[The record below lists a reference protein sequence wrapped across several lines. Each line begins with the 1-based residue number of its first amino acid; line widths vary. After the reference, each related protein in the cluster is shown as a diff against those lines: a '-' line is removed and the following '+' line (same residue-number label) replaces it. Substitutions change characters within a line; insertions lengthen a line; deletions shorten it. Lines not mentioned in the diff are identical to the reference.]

1 MSYKLICLCFM
12 YRLKYLFL
20 HNNIRTDFLSLFQQI
35 FFLTARRVKLLYLSS
50 LVYLFTCIEHYRS
63 SIGAQIVL
71 DTKSSGHGKNQRL
84 KTNRVYVCIVV
95 HIAAVLQPFNIGS
108 ISHSACKLRQIS
120 SFCFNSDRHQVDTFC
135 VSTMCIHK

>member
-50 LVYLFTCIEHYRS
+50 LVYLFTCIDHYRS
-63 SIGAQIVL
+63 SIGAYIVCTHIRGWFSIF
-71 DTKSSGHGKNQRL
+71 DFYHVQ
-84 KTNRVYVCIVV
+84 KTLCPAI